1 MNTSLP
7 SSIPNFI
14 QSDSAD
20 FGAFARHLQDAA
32 LFIQGQA
39 ASATTSYKDVGVLI
53 IRWENDAYNVQ
64 DSMDLESVF
73 HHQFGYRIEPC
84 TIPLVQNPFA
94 KLGTQVASFL
104 DRKPGSL
111 LIVYYSGYSYQ
122 DQSGQLYWARYV
134 KQQMIFKVKPEP
146 SKLTC
151 SSDTRE
157 DAARIKWD
165 GLRCLFDEAQSDML
179 LLLDSCFP
187 YHTPA
192 TSNHGI
198 KQLIAAHSPDAA
210 APKDVPPAMT
220 PYLLDALQRV
230 GSQAFTAEALFR
242 EIYRSMRERYPD
254 LSGPVFSQLTSGSH
268 QDLILTPLDRHH
280 KDGTPEEEN
289 LIDGETARKLA
300 LGETRVL
307 VCTTFVGDSSPNM
320 EHFHHWLQRTPSPSK
335 IKIES
340 MFLGP
345 PTILIISMPHSVWE
359 VIQHDNVCRFLGQ
372 ITSSNLI
379 NVYDKVI
386 ENTSTPF
393 PVKTR
398 QDSAEMQEAAEQ
410 LKALSHVRHSPPS
423 NAPARGTLASI
434 LSPVTIDGRFPV
446 EVRNSSLVSGNH
458 IPSNS
463 VSNSSSSV
471 SATTAASNN
480 ITNIHTQN
488 DVTLPPLGFA
498 ASDPSLNRKPRPRQP
513 SKADVSCTHCSHA
526 PFRDASSLR
535 KHIAAAH
542 TRPFPCAFSFA
553 GCTST
558 FGSKNEWKRHI
569 GSQHLCLQYY
579 RCSAC
584 PSTTADGKGN
594 EFNRKDLFTQHL
606 RRMHA
611 PVDVKRSLPHEP
623 QEEWEAHVRAMQDSC
638 LVTRRQ
644 PPQKSACPKEECKI
658 VFEGRRAWDEW
669 TEHVGRHMEKG
680 QTDGLGVD
688 RLLVEWSLRE
698 GIVEGTEGNYRLVG
712 VSDKGADKMSFS
724 NDKEEGSQTLHD
736 GRAWGRD

>member
-1 MNTSLP
+1 MASSTGQSKLLAKLVFATSRNVSELTCH
-7 SSIPNFI
+7 
-14 QSDSAD
+14 SDS
-20 FGAFARHLQDAA
+20 
-32 LFIQGQA
+32 
-39 ASATTSYKDVGVLI
+39 
-53 IRWENDAYNVQ
+53 
-64 DSMDLESVF
+64 
-73 HHQFGYRIEPC
+73 
-84 TIPLVQNPFA
+84 
-94 KLGTQVASFL
+94 
-104 DRKPGSL
+104 
-111 LIVYYSGYSYQ
+111 
-122 DQSGQLYWARYV
+122 
-134 KQQMIFKVKPEP
+134 
-146 SKLTC
+146 
-151 SSDTRE
+151 RE

-165 GLRCLFDEAQSDML
+165 GLRCLFDEAQADML
-179 LLLDSCFP
+179 LILDSCFP
-187 YHTPA
+187 YNNPA

-198 KQLIAAHSPDAA
+198 KQLIAAHTPEAA

-230 GSQAFTAEALFR
+230 GTQPFTAESLFR
-242 EIYRSMRERYPD
+242 EIHRSMRERYPD
-254 LSGPVFSQLTSGSH
+254 LAGPVFSQLSSGSH
-268 QDLILTPLDRHH
+268 QDLILTPLDRHR
-280 KDGTPEEEN
+280 KDATPEEEN

-300 LGETRVL
+300 FGETRVL

-320 EHFHHWLQRTPSPSK
+320 EHFHHWLQRTPSPAK

-340 MFLGP
+340 LFLGP

-386 ENTSTPF
+386 ENTNAAYP

-423 NAPARGTLASI
+423 HAPARGTLASI
-434 LSPVTIDGRFPV
+434 LSPVTIDGRFPAD
-446 EVRNSSLVSGNH
+446 VRNSVMAG
-458 IPSNS
+458 
-463 VSNSSSSV
+463 SSSSSNSHHV
-471 SATTAASNN
+471 NNTSSSNN
-480 ITNIHTQN
+480 NNSTANNNISSTTNNNTATANNNNTNIHTQN

-498 ASDPSLNRKPRPRQP
+498 ASDPSLARKPRPRQP

-644 PPQKSACPKEECKI
+644 PPQKSACPKAECKI
-658 VFEGRRAWDEW
+658 IFEGRRAWDEW

-688 RLLVEWSLRE
+688 RLLVEWSIRE
-698 GIVEGTEGNYRLVG
+698 GIVEGEEGNYRLVG
-712 VSDKGADKMSFS
+712 ASDKGADKMTFS
-724 NDKEEGSQTLHD
+724 NDKDEGSQSSLHD